1 MRGCKG
7 CGCRCRRCRLT
18 CRAPLLQLPLLPLL
32 LLLPQLLAALLAAR
46 RCAACRLLEPAAP
59 APAAT
64 LRAVLMTPCELQ
76 DCPHFSCNFI
86 GHILNL
92 SQPLPGRGGR
102 WGRPNVNSAGENWPA
117 KQPPSCPNPRWTRPP
132 AAAPQRS
139 RRRGDPRPGGQE
151 PAGRAAHG
159 NACKWSKGCRSK
171 CAEREQVAGSRSQG
185 RRASAAA
192 ANVPNVSKW
201 LAVAAK
207 GGIHLLPRQ
216 MCPTGASG
224 WQSQPRAAFIC
235 SGISSSSGSSRP
247 APPSLG
253 R

>member
-1 MRGCKG
+1 MLMPA
-7 CGCRCRRCRLT
+7 RLSS
-18 CRAPLLQLPLLPLL
+18 LQLQLNWTH
-32 LLLPQLLAALLAAR
+32 PQ
-46 RCAACRLLEPAAP
+46 PVT
-59 APAAT
+59 AT
-64 LRAVLMTPCELQ
+64 A
-76 DCPHFSCNFI
+76 
-86 GHILNL
+86 
-92 SQPLPGRGGR
+92 GGR

-117 KQPPSCPNPRWTRPP
+117 KQRPGRGTGPLPPPSCPNPRWTRPP

-139 RRRGDPRPGGQE
+139 RRRGDPCPGGQK

-159 NACKWSKGCRSK
+159 NACKWSEGCRSK